1 VSKNWSMV
9 EIRQNFNEQEVQ
21 SNQVRNFK
29 NRKII
34 TENDDTLSKN
44 DGPHRKTSIDKQLEL
59 SGEKGRMSPGHSIFL
74 KDRDGYDIQDEV
86 KKLKQK
92 LIRNA

>member
-1 VSKNWSMV
+1 MV
-9 EIRQNFNEQEVQ
+9 EIRQKFNEQEVQ

-44 DGPHRKTSIDKQLEL
+44 DGPHRKTSIDKLLEL
-59 SGEKGRMSPGHSIFL
+59 SGEKGHMSPGHSIFL